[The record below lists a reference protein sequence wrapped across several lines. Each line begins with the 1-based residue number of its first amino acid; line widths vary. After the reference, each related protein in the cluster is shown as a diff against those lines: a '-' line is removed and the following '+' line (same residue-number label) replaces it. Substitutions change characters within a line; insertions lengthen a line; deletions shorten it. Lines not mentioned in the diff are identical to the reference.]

1 MRYSDYLEL
10 KAERINSY
18 SVLIKKYILS
28 CFLLGL
34 LMLPLGLIAQN
45 PLNKIFKTGGKE
57 ISIDTTN
64 ANFESKS
71 SFDEVN
77 IKNINKL
84 IQNTASLVLSD
95 KELINKENWRQI
107 DSIFSEKEKFIEQEE
122 KEFNAYDK
130 PNLSKFFLQ
139 NLRLSW
145 ENYVTEIEKWQNNL
159 ASHLDKTIKESK
171 LFIERRKLLKRYN
184 ELIKKEHLP
193 VLSKQI
199 TNTIKELDSI
209 IDSFNNDKQQL
220 LVLQTRIS
228 DKNILCHKVIE
239 DLEKL
244 NSQLRI
250 QVFEKTKPVIWKIT
264 LKNTIHDGFI
274 SSFKRAYRNNYK
286 SISYYYSN
294 LSNRKISYLFLMGFL
309 ILFILFIRKRY
320 IALGYDSNMP
330 GFVKIERVL
339 IKNPGEIIFSL
350 ALALWIF
357 FFPYIPT
364 LLSDF
369 FFIVITFSL
378 SLILRKFIDKTGRKL
393 LVTLLILLIL
403 NVLEVV
409 IWYLGDYSRLYLLF
423 ETGIALLLLLPFLS
437 IYKERDLS
445 GKSKFSKMAKK
456 FLPFML
462 ITYSAAFIGNI
473 FGFENFSVLFIKI
486 GIRTAVI
493 TMIAYGYVRILVNI
507 YFATTTLLNLRYP
520 DIAFKYGEV
529 IDKRGSKVIHII
541 IFFLWAKAILRIFE
555 IDTPFSNWMSG
566 VLTSD
571 ITIGTIAFSLS
582 DILLFGIILYITY
595 LISVF
600 VKTIIEGEILV
611 KMKLPRGFPAAIS
624 MMVRIFLVTLGIMF
638 ALSATGIELSKLS
651 LLAGAL
657 GVGIGFG
664 LQNIVQN
671 FISGLIL
678 IFERPIQVGDTVE
691 VNNLLGK
698 VKDIGVRASNVIT
711 YDGAEVVVPNSN
723 LISNDL
729 INWTLSDSRK
739 RMEVKVGVA
748 YGSDPNIVLKLIE
761 RVALDHPNVEQNPPP
776 RALFEGFGDSSL
788 DFRLLFW
795 VNFESGLSTK
805 SDIAVGIYNTFAEHN
820 IEIPFPQVDLHVKD
834 ISGNRSEIKNEQLPN
849 SLD

>member
-1 MRYSDYLEL
+1 MRYSDYLKL
-10 KAERINSY
+10 KAERINSS
-18 SVLIKKYILS
+18 SVLITKYILS
-28 CFLLGL
+28 CFLFAL
-34 LMLPLGLIAQN
+34 LMLPFGLMAQN
-45 PLNKIFKTGGKE
+45 PLNNIFKTGGKE

-64 ANFESKS
+64 ANLESTN
-71 SFDEVN
+71 SFDAVN

-84 IQNTASLVLSD
+84 IQNTASLILSD
-95 KELINKENWRQI
+95 KELIHKENWKQI

-122 KEFNAYDK
+122 KEFNGYDK
-130 PNLSKFFLQ
+130 PNLSKFFLH
-139 NLRLSW
+139 NLKLSW

-159 ASHLDKTIKESK
+159 TNYLDKTIKEAK
-171 LFIERRKLLKRYN
+171 LFTERRTLLKLYN

-199 TNTIKELDSI
+199 ANTIKELDSI
-209 IDSFNNDKQQL
+209 INSINNDKQQL

-239 DLEKL
+239 EIEDL
-244 NSQLRI
+244 NTQLRI
-250 QVFEKTKPVIWKIT
+250 QVFTKTKPAIWNIK

-294 LSNRKISYLFLMGFL
+294 LNNRKISYLFFMGFL
-309 ILFILFIRKRY
+309 IFFILIIRKRY
-320 IALGYDSNMP
+320 IALGYDSNTP

-339 IKNPGEIIFSL
+339 IKNLGEIIFSL

-393 LVTLLILLIL
+393 LITLLILLIL

-423 ETGIALLLLLPFLS
+423 ETGSALLLLIPYLS
-437 IYKERDLS
+437 IYKDRDHS
-445 GKSKFSKMAKK
+445 GKSRFSKMAKK

-507 YFATTTLLNLRYP
+507 YFASTTLLNLKYP

-541 IFFLWAKAILRIFE
+541 IFIVWAKAILRIFE

-566 VLTSD
+566 ILTTD

-624 MMVRIFLVTLGIMF
+624 MMFRIFLVTLGIMF
-638 ALSATGIELSKLS
+638 ALSATGVELSKLS

-698 VKDIGVRASNVIT
+698 VKDIGVRASNVTT

-739 RMEVKVGVA
+739 RIEVKVGVA

-761 RVALDHPNVEQNPPP
+761 RVALDHPKVEQNPPP

-795 VNFESGLSTK
+795 VNFEVGLSTK
-805 SDIAVGIYNTFAEHN
+805 SDVAVGIYNTFAEHN

-834 ISGNRSEIKNEQLPN
+834 ISGNRTENKNE
-849 SLD
+849 